1 MNDNMTEML
10 DVFLKLNE
18 KNQDIAL
25 LVAKSIK
32 VAQDASE
39 EK

>member
-39 EK
+39 ER